1 MARDMH
7 RMASGVAPPE
17 DARVDDRDAT
27 TATCPGIIAATR
39 TTSAGTAI
47 AVVLRRCVMALPR
60 RRSAGAPCIKLAQQ
74 RPVVSRCTVR
84 HLHDAT
90 GWLIGSVVS
99 QQRMAYNGAAA
110 FPSTKETRMI
120 APRRPFAMLM
130 TLSALGV
137 LLAMCGAPSA
147 VPDDAPVAPP
157 TATPAPEAEYVAVPA
172 GDGVAAFRVG
182 RTEVTNAQYAQCV
195 AAGACTVPGTYDG
208 GGCHYNSPAYAE
220 HPVVCV
226 TREQAR
232 AYATWAGGSL
242 LTEAQWTRACQGDD
256 GRTYPWGEAAPDA
269 SRANYGWDTDLT
281 NDATMPV
288 GMFPADT
295 SPYSLLDMAGNAAED
310 VESDDGDEQRSI
322 VRGGA
327 YYVIPENITC
337 AARIEYGTDGSS
349 RDVGFRVALSGD

>member
-1 MARDMH
+1 MTRLRRPLAL
-7 RMASGVAPPE
+7 ACGLACALLLAACGGLGAAPPRE
-17 DARVDDRDAT
+17 TSVPKVPIRRAT
-27 TATCPGIIAATR
+27 PTAT
-39 TTSAGTAI
+39 
-47 AVVLRRCVMALPR
+47 AL
-60 RRSAGAPCIKLAQQ
+60 
-74 RPVVSRCTVR
+74 
-84 HLHDAT
+84 
-90 GWLIGSVVS
+90 
-99 QQRMAYNGAAA
+99 
-110 FPSTKETRMI
+110 
-120 APRRPFAMLM
+120 
-130 TLSALGV
+130 
-137 LLAMCGAPSA
+137 
-147 VPDDAPVAPP
+147 P
-157 TATPAPEAEYVAVPA
+157 TATPAGVADAGHVTIPA
-172 GDGVAAFRVG
+172 GAGLAAFRIS
-182 RTEVTNAQYAQCV
+182 RTEVTNAQYARCV
-195 AAGACTVPGTYDG
+195 AAGACTEPKVHVRCDFSYSDV
-208 GGCHYNSPAYAE
+208 ALAE

-226 TREQAR
+226 THGQAR
-232 AYATWAGGSL
+232 AYAAWAGGAL
-242 LTEAQWTRACQGDD
+242 PTDAQWTRACQGDD